1 MNIVGRIG
9 GIGSRGSA
17 AGDCGLRDRAAFK
30 HAFGWLKTHRSVAD
44 ANSADA
50 DITKFLLHRV
60 ECYRR
65 RRQGKIAAPAG
76 ELPEAV
82 TALPWPGRE
91 TDLGDNLIGQK
102 GVTSAPRKK
111 SGAAIERG
119 PALPRATI
127 SASQVTAMPG
137 SSAAGSA
144 CARLPPTVPRLRI

>member
-91 TDLGDNLIGQK
+91 TDLGDNLIGPQRGHK
-102 GVTSAPRKK
+102 R
-111 SGAAIERG
+111 AAKEIRRG
-119 PALPRATI
+119 HR
-127 SASQVTAMPG
+127 
-137 SSAAGSA
+137 
-144 CARLPPTVPRLRI
+144 